1 MFTLIRIQVIGI
13 NQKML
18 LINPDFIVEVGQYPD
33 DTFYVQLTTGF
44 YSIDKNS
51 FVLIKSFK
59 NSDNMYPI

>member
-1 MFTLIRIQVIGI
+1 MFTLIRIQLIGI

-51 FVLIKSFK
+51 FDFIISLA
-59 NSDNMYPI
+59 N

>member
-13 NQKML
+13 NRKML
-18 LINPDFIVEVGQYPD
+18 LINPDFIVEVGQYAD

-51 FVLIKSFK
+51 FDIIISFI
-59 NSDNMYPI
+59 N